1 MSTLLRAELLKLRTT
16 RTFAA
21 LAGATLGLSLLIAIL
36 TTSLN
41 HGFDD
46 GDLRTLFGGD
56 FTSVFIL
63 LLGAIGITGEWRHRT
78 IASSVLAAPDRLRL
92 LVAKT
97 LSCAAAGVVL
107 SLLVTAAIM
116 VAGTVILSARG
127 EATLGAVELADVLWR
142 NLAVA
147 ALLGALGVGVG
158 GLVRNQ
164 VVAVTGLLVVGLA
177 LEPALA
183 SLLPEVARFGP
194 VLGAPRG
201 ILGGV
206 DVPKGELLAPGVAV
220 AVSVAWAAATFAAG
234 AASLRGRDLV

>member
-220 AVSVAWAAATFAAG
+220 AVSVAWAAAAFAAG